1 MPKSNPGR
9 LTTADKIIF
18 TVIAVLAAAVVALI
32 VFGCDAPSVDG
43 ADGGA
48 DAAVEDSGPDTDT
61 NTDDA
66 GPDSGGLA
74 RCPKPNDCLVEA
86 ECLELGQTVLPE
98 FFCAAAGEVCCHV
111 TM

>member
-1 MPKSNPGR
+1 MTVQFS
-9 LTTADKIIF
+9 LADKIIF
-18 TVIAVLAAAVVALI
+18 TVIAVLAAAVAALI
-32 VFGCDAPSVDG
+32 VFGCDGQAVDADAG
-43 ADGGA
+43 TDGGV
-48 DAAVEDSGPDTDT
+48 DAETDATDSGPDTDT
-61 NTDDA
+61 SDS

-74 RCPKPNDCLVEA
+74 RCPKPNDCLTEV